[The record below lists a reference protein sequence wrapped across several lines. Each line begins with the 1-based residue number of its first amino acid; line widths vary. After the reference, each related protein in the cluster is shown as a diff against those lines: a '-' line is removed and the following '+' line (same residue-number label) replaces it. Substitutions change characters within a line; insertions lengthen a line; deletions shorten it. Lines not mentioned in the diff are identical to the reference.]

1 MEDEYLKGA
10 LKMMSACSFTH
21 LPKPTT
27 KPILPA
33 KRDSPH
39 LQAVLSS
46 LFNQPSKPVRGFLY
60 DTQAETPDHVTL
72 YGKVIDCLVGIFRLH
87 GAVNMEPPLL
97 MPITNIEEERNRAVY
112 VDRHGEIVGLPNNV
126 LLPFARLAAREERKR
141 IKRFHIGD
149 VYRPK

>member
-1 MEDEYLKGA
+1 MIELA
-10 LKMMSACSFTH
+10 AS
-21 LPKPTT
+21 
-27 KPILPA
+27 A

-112 VDRHGEIVGLPNNV
+112 LDRYGEIVGLPNNV

-149 VYRPK
+149 VYRPM